1 MKFNFAAKHQ
11 VSWPAGLI
19 CEALG
24 VSRSG
29 FYAWLIRPR
38 SQRSQTDE
46 VLGKLVRQS
55 FLVSDRTYGARAA

>member
-1 MKFNFAAKHQ
+1 MKFNFVAKHR
-11 VSWPAGLI
+11 VSWPVGLI

-38 SQRSQTDE
+38 SQRS
-46 VLGKLVRQS
+46 
-55 FLVSDRTYGARAA
+55 